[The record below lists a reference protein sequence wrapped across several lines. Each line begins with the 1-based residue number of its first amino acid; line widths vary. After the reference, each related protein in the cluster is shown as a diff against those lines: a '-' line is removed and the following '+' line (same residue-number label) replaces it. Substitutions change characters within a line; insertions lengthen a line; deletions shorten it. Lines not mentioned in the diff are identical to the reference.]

1 MAFLSKAHIL
11 QTTGR
16 VLLEVAS
23 QERERGEPGMV
34 QSRRWQEGSGGS
46 GDPGEN
52 LGVLAPTKGI

>member
-46 GDPGEN
+46 GDPGE
-52 LGVLAPTKGI
+52 T